1 MTVYAI
7 GPAGEQRPALDA
19 LRRAITARGGL
30 SGDYRATLVW
40 QAVER
45 DAPSERVLSAAR
57 RAVKDPRAAAFID
70 ATGGPSSLRVIQLL
84 NLAGVPVVNVADPS
98 LRRALC
104 ASRDPFPTGERTAV
118 APQDG
123 TPGTRAEAAA
133 ETLLDAL
140 RPMPVEFDRGRVNR
154 ALQARFG
161 RC

>member
-1 MTVYAI
+1 M
-7 GPAGEQRPALDA
+7 
-19 LRRAITARGGL
+19 
-30 SGDYRATLVW
+30 W

-45 DAPSERVLSAAR
+45 DAPRDRVLAAAR

-70 ATGGPSSLRVIQLL
+70 ATGGASSVDVVQLL

-98 LRRALC
+98 LQARLC

-123 TPGTRAEAAA
+123 TPATRSGAVA

-140 RPMPVEFDRGRVNR
+140 RPMPVEFDRARINR